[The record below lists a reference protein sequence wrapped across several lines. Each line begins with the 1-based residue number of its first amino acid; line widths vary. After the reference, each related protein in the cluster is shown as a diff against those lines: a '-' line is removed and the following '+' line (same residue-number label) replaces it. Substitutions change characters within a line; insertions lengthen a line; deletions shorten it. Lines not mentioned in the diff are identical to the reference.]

1 MAVPGTRSAGADDGG
16 IGLLGFDHDVGFDAR
31 VIPVAVTPRSASR
44 RAQQAGKRSAAR
56 LGAVHLQSNTRADSV
71 VCQAASV
78 CSVGSTSTIKDRP
91 RCRIVVDPA
100 RLKALGTSVVA
111 SEVEL
116 LLIRLDLR
124 RSAPVLWHQK
134 WQRFSEN
141 FGTSRLWTSCVI

>member
-1 MAVPGTRSAGADDGG
+1 QALRGSGNSRRSDRGHGVALDAMAVPGTRSAGADDGG

-91 RCRIVVDPA
+91 RYRIVVDPA

-111 SEVEL
+111 SEVAE
-116 LLIRLDLR
+116 IFGEFR
-124 RSAPVLWHQK
+124 HQ
-134 WQRFSEN
+134 
-141 FGTSRLWTSCVI
+141 